1 MASEIVEIQGM
12 GLRIMEKPKEFAII
26 NEFEKFF
33 TVKKNNER
41 KIYEK
46 RNLNMRRIMRNKK
59 DLKEVFERAKK
70 NGLDVFL
77 ELEIPK
83 GKTTEVVIVR
93 YRNLDLKW
101 NYYDKYFDENLKHKK
116 RKDLQILIAMDKHF
130 ELEEENILEEEEFDE
145 WDIC

>member
-12 GLRIMEKPKEFAII
+12 GLQIMEKPKEFAII

-46 RNLNMRRIMRNKK
+46 RDLKMRRIMRNKK

-70 NGLDVFL
+70 NGRDVIL
-77 ELEIPK
+77 ELIIPE
-83 GKTTEVVIVR
+83 GKTSEVVIVR
-93 YRNLDLKW
+93 YRNLDIKW
-101 NYYDKYFDENLKHKK
+101 KYYDKYFNDNLKHKK
-116 RKDLQILIAMDKHF
+116 NKELYILIATDQHF
-130 ELEEENILEEEEFDE
+130 NLEEENNLEEEDFDI
-145 WDIC
+145 WDI

>member
-77 ELEIPK
+77 ELEIPE

-101 NYYDKYFDENLKHKK
+101 NYYNKYFDEKLRHKK
-116 RKDLQILIAMDKHF
+116 CKGLQILIAKDEHF
-130 ELEEENILEEEEFDE
+130 KLEEEV
-145 WDIC
+145 W